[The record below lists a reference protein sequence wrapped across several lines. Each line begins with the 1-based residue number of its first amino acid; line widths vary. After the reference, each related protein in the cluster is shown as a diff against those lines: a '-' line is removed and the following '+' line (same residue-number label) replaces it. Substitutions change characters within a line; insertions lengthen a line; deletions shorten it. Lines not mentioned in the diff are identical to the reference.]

1 MKENIS
7 NLELGFREEI
17 KWYIIELINSEVC
30 SNEKKEKLKDLT
42 ESDINDIANDMLY
55 DDNLFVYIENDIN
68 FRLSDKI
75 GSDL

>member
-30 SNEKKEKLKDLT
+30 SNENKEKLKDLT

-68 FRLSDKI
+68 FRLSDRV
-75 GSDL
+75 GSEL